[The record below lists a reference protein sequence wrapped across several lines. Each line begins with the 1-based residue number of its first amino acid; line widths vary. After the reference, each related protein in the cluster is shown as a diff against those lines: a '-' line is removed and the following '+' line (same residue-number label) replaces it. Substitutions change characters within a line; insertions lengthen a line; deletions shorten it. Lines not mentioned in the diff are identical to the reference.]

1 MNPQR
6 PRAARKLVSA
16 AIDKSDLMK
25 LLAISAMNDA
35 EKEELYLNPTKLG
48 VTPCLVLS
56 AVGLPESLV
65 RRVLASGSCSEQL
78 TVALNGS
85 VPEELVSLFE
95 RKSPFDVVRRQ
106 ARAKLQDRLLMA
118 GGLRSQA
125 GLVS

>member
-1 MNPQR
+1 M
-6 PRAARKLVSA
+6 SA